1 MQSFYG
7 SKEKQGRSSGRKDR
21 VRGSLSPCG
30 PTYYSPGVGLYDHFG
45 DPRDYADETLDD
57 QETHAET
64 FQSPSGA
71 SSDRTR
77 TPIATGQSSCYQLL
91 DARRTQETR
100 LPLVHSRV
108 TNDPQSNSQHHQI
121 IQQENQIPSSS
132 DGSTPTGTGSRYQ
145 ILNHPER
152 RIPFR
157 CQTNDSTSLHSLIQQ
172 QQATLQTL
180 LEGQQAIQEKQL
192 ALERKVCDLEKTQDS
207 AASKSTTTTHKRKK
221 LVSSHLSVS

>member
-132 DGSTPTGTGSRYQ
+132 DGSTPTGTGGVENWTEDRSSRVS
-145 ILNHPER
+145 E
-152 RIPFR
+152 
-157 CQTNDSTSLHSLIQQ
+157 
-172 QQATLQTL
+172 
-180 LEGQQAIQEKQL
+180 LEE
-192 ALERKVCDLEKTQDS
+192 
-207 AASKSTTTTHKRKK
+207 AAF
-221 LVSSHLSVS
+221 LVSAVHPTAGSMNFGQ